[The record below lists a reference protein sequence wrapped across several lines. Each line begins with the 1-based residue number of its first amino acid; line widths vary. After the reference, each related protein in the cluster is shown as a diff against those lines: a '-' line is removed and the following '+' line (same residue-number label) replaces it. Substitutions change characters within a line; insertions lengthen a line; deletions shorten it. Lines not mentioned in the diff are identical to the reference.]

1 MSKEHKLAIERI
13 LALCEKTKRPTNT
26 IKRVMDI
33 ALQASGLTE
42 NQRKMEIQ
50 AMCERAFQSQRDHVE
65 QRWPRNT

>member
-13 LALCEKTKRPTNT
+13 LALCEKTNRPTNT

-42 NQRKMEIQ
+42 TQRKIEIQ
-50 AMCERAFQSQRDHVE
+50 AMCERAFQRQRDHAE
-65 QRWPRNT
+65 KKWPKAT